1 MAAEYPPFM
10 NATGN
15 VSRILNKIKEA
26 ATPDRFTYDFLETAL
41 GFSGGSARPFIGF
54 AKRIGLLGSDGV
66 PTDLYKRFRNPSESG
81 AAIAAAMKTGYGE
94 LYKRNEYAHK
104 LDHKGLEGLVMEA
117 TGLEKGNATLR
128 AIVGTFE
135 ALKGFADFEASP
147 KAETTKPKVETE
159 KPKREI
165 AGPGELPL
173 NLSYTLY
180 LNLPN
185 TSDIA
190 VFNAIFKSL
199 KENLFTR

>member
-1 MAAEYPPFM
+1 MTADYPPYM
-10 NATGN
+10 NAYGN
-15 VSRILNKIKEA
+15 VTRILNKVKEA
-26 ATPDRFTYDFLETAL
+26 ATPERFTVDFLETAL
-41 GFSGGSARPFIGF
+41 GFTGGGARAFIPF

-66 PTDLYKRFRNPSESG
+66 PTELYKSFRNPQESG
-81 AAIAAAMKTGYGE
+81 TAIASAMRNGYGE

-104 LDHKGLEGLVMEA
+104 LDHKGLEGLVMQA

-128 AIVGTFE
+128 GIVGTFE
-135 ALKGFADFEASP
+135 ALKGLADFDSSTPMEP
-147 KAETTKPKVETE
+147 V
-159 KPKREI
+159 
-165 AGPGELPL
+165 GEQRDEQVDQAPIGGNAPAL

-199 KENLFTR
+199 RDNLLHQ